1 MAHDRGEA
9 LRKMTELLRT
19 GAVMLDLTCPI
30 CGLPLFR
37 LKSGEIVCPIHGRVH
52 VVSSEEEARRV
63 RVDAVIEELE
73 ELAATRLSSLMRD
86 ILTSGDEES
95 LLSII
100 SKWLDIIEKCRR
112 IRSTSHSGFSGHEK
126 KELSADRRKRK

>member
-1 MAHDRGEA
+1 MVHDRGEA
-9 LRKMTELLRT
+9 LRRMTELLRT

-37 LKSGEIVCPIHGRVH
+37 LKSGEIVCPLHGKVH

-73 ELAATRLSSLMRD
+73 ELAATRLSALMREA
-86 ILTSGDEES
+86 LSGEGEEAV
-95 LLSII
+95 LGLMV
-100 SKWLDIIEKCRR
+100 KWLDVIERCRR
-112 IRSTSHSGFSGHEK
+112 IRSVSSTGQVPQK
-126 KELSADRRKRK
+126 KIGKGKQ

>member
-1 MAHDRGEA
+1 MTHDRGEA

-37 LKSGEIVCPIHGRVH
+37 LKSGEIVCPIHGKVH

-73 ELAATRLSSLMRD
+73 ELAATRLSSLMREA
-86 ILTSGDEES
+86 LTGGEEEK
-95 LLSII
+95 LLELMVR
-100 SKWLDIIEKCRR
+100 WLDVIEKCRR
-112 IRSTSHSGFSGHEK
+112 IRSVSAVEQPVPRKAK
-126 KELSADRRKRK
+126 KEEK

>member
-1 MAHDRGEA
+1 MVHDRGEA
-9 LRKMTELLRT
+9 LRRMTELLRT

-37 LKSGEIVCPIHGRVH
+37 LKSGEIICPIHGKVH

-73 ELAATRLSSLMRD
+73 ELAATRLSALMRET
-86 ILTSGDEES
+86 LRGESEEAV
-95 LLSII
+95 LGLMV
-100 SKWLDIIEKCRR
+100 KWLDIIERCRR
-112 IRSTSHSGFSGHEK
+112 IRSVGSIGQAPQR
-126 KELSADRRKRK
+126 KEVGKEEQ

>member
-9 LRKMTELLRT
+9 LKRMTELLRT
-19 GAVMLDLTCPI
+19 GAIMLDLTCPI

-37 LKSGEIVCPIHGRVH
+37 LKSGEIVCPIHGKVH

-73 ELAATRLSSLMRD
+73 ELAATRLSALMKEV
-86 ILTSGDEES
+86 LSGRDEEAV
-95 LLSII
+95 LGLMI
-100 SKWLDIIEKCRR
+100 KWLDVMERCRR
-112 IRSTSHSGFSGHEK
+112 IRSVSYTEEVF
-126 KELSADRRKRK
+126 RKRDANKEK

>member
-1 MAHDRGEA
+1 MVHDRDEA
-9 LRKMTELLRT
+9 LRRMTELLRT

-37 LKSGEIVCPIHGRVH
+37 LKSGEIICPIHGKVH

-73 ELAATRLSSLMRD
+73 ELAATRLSALMRET
-86 ILTSGDEES
+86 LRGESEEAV
-95 LLSII
+95 LGLMV
-100 SKWLDIIEKCRR
+100 KWLDIIERCRR
-112 IRSTSHSGFSGHEK
+112 IRSVGNAVQAPQR
-126 KELSADRRKRK
+126 KEVGKEEQ

>member
-1 MAHDRGEA
+1 MAHDRDEA

-37 LKSGEIVCPIHGRVH
+37 LKSGEVVCPVHGKVH

-63 RVDAVIEELE
+63 RVDAIIEELE
-73 ELAATRLSSLMRD
+73 ELAATRLASLMRD
-86 ILTSGDEES
+86 ALSSADEEPA
-95 LLSII
+95 LDLMIR
-100 SKWLDIIEKCRR
+100 WLEVIERCRR
-112 IRSTSHSGFSGHEK
+112 IRSVREAKQTPHTSK
-126 KELSADRRKRK
+126 KK

>member
-1 MAHDRGEA
+1 MTHDRGEA
-9 LRKMTELLRT
+9 LRRMTELLRT

-37 LKSGEIVCPIHGRVH
+37 LKSGEIICPIHGKVH

-73 ELAATRLSSLMRD
+73 ELAATRLSSLMREA
-86 ILTSGDEES
+86 LTGGEEEK
-95 LLSII
+95 LLALMVR
-100 SKWLDIIEKCRR
+100 WLDVIEKCRR
-112 IRSTSHSGFSGHEK
+112 IRSVSAVEQPVPRKAK
-126 KELSADRRKRK
+126 KEEK